1 MHNVKLELDC
11 KQVADGIKAPAIQQM
26 NLVPFYS
33 IVKIVYLIFTILLI
47 LSRDKQILCLIV
59 LLERHGNRLC

>member
-1 MHNVKLELDC
+1 M
-11 KQVADGIKAPAIQQM
+11 ADGIKAPAIQQM

-47 LSRDKQILCLIV
+47 LSRDKQIF
-59 LLERHGNRLC
+59 